1 MQTKNQSA
9 EQKQRNLAVM
19 TSIDGAGGS
28 IEEGIGF
35 ADLPDSDERRA
46 TDSRKVTQGMEKH
59 EVDSNQVGVRDIDA
73 KSSARAEA
81 ATAAEIQ

>member
-35 ADLPDSDERRA
+35 VDLPDSDERRA
-46 TDSRKVTQGMEKH
+46 TDSRKVTQG
-59 EVDSNQVGVRDIDA
+59 I
-73 KSSARAEA
+73 
-81 ATAAEIQ
+81 